1 MLDPLEV
8 TQTAV
13 AWTFCQYVWS
23 SCGVATSDTQEGVE
37 LWAYKISTRYIN
49 QRPRYYYFR
58 FLKTK
63 CHHIEILLPVLILT
77 YSLSSAYDSA
87 LAYQIL
93 CKLDI
98 RRQSYDVIQI
108 LQDDSHS
115 VANLL
120 QVSSLAMSNIQEGLK
135 LSAHQILTRYL
146 NPQSRYYYRYFRFL
160 KKGPHIEMLLPV
172 SILTLSLS
180 LACDSALAYQILR
193 KLEDRRRSYDV
204 ILILQDGH
212 HSVANLLPVS
222 SLATFDILE
231 GLKLSSYQF
240 QQSSSVHGPDI
251 NTSGF

>member
-1 MLDPLEV
+1 
-8 TQTAV
+8 
-13 AWTFCQYVWS
+13 
-23 SCGVATSDTQEGVE
+23 
-37 LWAYKISTRYIN
+37 
-49 QRPRYYYFR
+49 
-58 FLKTK
+58 
-63 CHHIEILLPVLILT
+63 
-77 YSLSSAYDSA
+77 
-87 LAYQIL
+87 
-93 CKLDI
+93 
-98 RRQSYDVIQI
+98 
-108 LQDDSHS
+108 
-115 VANLL
+115 
-120 QVSSLAMSNIQEGLK
+120 
-135 LSAHQILTRYL
+135 
-146 NPQSRYYYRYFRFL
+146 
-160 KKGPHIEMLLPV
+160 MLLPV